1 MTVGLLMSAAA
12 RRPLAIPLSALC
24 LSVSLAVSQPVT
36 AQEVNAEP
44 ATQNRTAARQYNI
57 PAQPLGAALIQFGQ
71 QSGLEVTASSALVS
85 GKKSGAINEILTAE
99 QALARML
106 TGTGLSY
113 QISGGMVSLSST
125 DAAMLQP
132 VTVNA
137 NAQQSGSAAQAYRVK
152 RANVGVLGNA
162 SLQNTPYSVEVYSR
176 EYMDNLQA
184 RSLSDLTK
192 YDAAISISADDRITE
207 NNAFMIRGITPDFDT
222 GQKIDGLNLRSRAK
236 DLPLEHIE
244 RVEVLKGAGGF
255 LYGFG
260 APGGIVNYVLKRPT
274 EETTQSLSG
283 QVTDSGLYLLHGD
296 AGGRFGDEDRFGYR
310 VNLVGETGDT
320 YINDGES
327 ERKSASV
334 ALDWRL
340 TRNLTWQVDALYANR
355 ESYGGYWAVVPNTD
369 GQPGNW
375 TIGKPL
381 DPIDGDKRLV
391 PDWVLYESEHNNIGS
406 DIIWAM
412 SDSWDM
418 QLSYRYSTSYRYL
431 MNPAIYTDTAGNY
444 SIQSWNYNN
453 LFKSYQSQ
461 ALITGAV
468 TTGAIDHK
476 ITTGLSRTKTV
487 SSNSDDLGTGLILAN
502 VGNLSNPVDFE
513 ESINTLN
520 KSDAEHSEYSRVTR
534 TEIFFSDT
542 LHLGQRWD
550 LILGARHGTLKD
562 KYGDYE
568 ESAITPT
575 YALIYRPINWMSLY
589 ASYVEAFEQGSVAP
603 ATAANADEVF
613 DPMISKQYE
622 TGVKIDQRNW
632 SANAALFRL
641 QRALTRTDSN
651 NVFRQDGEAR
661 YQGLELSAK
670 TRLGN
675 NWLVGASAM
684 WLDASNEKTT
694 DPNLEGKDIQG
705 VAQEQYRLYSE
716 YDVPG
721 TPWALTGGAT
731 YTGERPVDADNQWN
745 VDAVTL
751 LDLGARYAV
760 AVKDKPL
767 TLRLNIN
774 NLTDEAYWLTTSGSG
789 SLTQGAPRTV
799 TLGAEMEF

>member
-1 MTVGLLMSAAA
+1 MTVGSLKSIAAQG
-12 RRPLAIPLSALC
+12 PLAAPLSSSLSALC
-24 LSVSLAVSQPVT
+24 LSVSLAVSQPTV
-36 AQEVNAEP
+36 AQEANAAP
-44 ATQNRTAARQYNI
+44 TSQIRTTARQYNI
-57 PAQPLGAALIQFGQ
+57 PAQPLGASLIQFGQ

-85 GKKSGAINEILTAE
+85 GKKSGAINGTLTAE
-99 QALARML
+99 QALTRML

-113 QISGGMVSLSST
+113 QISSGMVRLAST

-137 NAQQSGSAAQAYRVK
+137 NAQQNGSATQAYRVK
-152 RANVGVLGNA
+152 RADVGVLGNA
-162 SLQNTPYSVEVYSR
+162 SLQNTPYSMEVYSR

-184 RSLSDLTK
+184 TSLSDLTK
-192 YDAAISISADDRITE
+192 YDAAISLSADDQVSE
-207 NNAFMIRGITPDFDT
+207 NNSFMIRGLNT
-222 GQKIDGLNLRSRAK
+222 GQKMDGLNLLSRAK

-244 RVEVLKGAGGF
+244 SVEILKGASGF

-260 APGGIVNYVLKRPT
+260 SPGGIINYVLKRPT
-274 EETTQSLSG
+274 EETTQNLSG
-283 QVTDSGLYLLHGD
+283 QITDSGLYLLHAD
-296 AGGRFGDEDRFGYR
+296 AGGRFGDENRFGYR

-320 YINDGES
+320 YIDDGES

-375 TIGKPL
+375 AIGKPL

-391 PDWVLYESEHNNIGS
+391 PDWMLYESEHNNIGS
-406 DIIWAM
+406 DIIWNM
-412 SDSWDM
+412 SDRWDM
-418 QLSYRYSTSYRYL
+418 RLSYRYSTSYRYL

-461 ALITGAV
+461 ALVTGVV
-468 TTGAIDHK
+468 TTGVIDHN

-487 SSNSDDLGTGLILAN
+487 TSNSDDLGTGLILAN
-502 VGNLSNPVDFE
+502 VGNLSNPAEFDE
-513 ESINTLN
+513 TINTLS
-520 KSDAEHSEYSRVTR
+520 KSDAEHSEYSRITR
-534 TEIFFSDT
+534 TEAFFSDT
-542 LHLGQRWD
+542 LHFGQRWD

-575 YALIYRPINWMSLY
+575 YALIYRPINWMSVY
-589 ASYVEAFEQGSVAP
+589 ASYVEALEQGSVAP
-603 ATAANADEVF
+603 SSAANADEVF
-613 DPMISKQYE
+613 DPMISEQYE
-622 TGVKIDQRNW
+622 TGIKIDQRNW
-632 SANAALFRL
+632 SASAALFRL

-670 TRLGN
+670 TRLGA

-694 DPNLEGKDIQG
+694 DTTLEGKDIQG

-721 TPWALTGGAT
+721 TSWALTGGAT

-760 AVKDKPL
+760 AVNDKPL

-774 NLTDEAYWLTTSGSG
+774 NLTNEAYWLTTSGSG
-789 SLTQGAPRTV
+789 NLTQGAPRTV

>member
-1 MTVGLLMSAAA
+1 MTTSHTTRVSVRAMTLRLALGLAVPFFL
-12 RRPLAIPLSALC
+12 PLAAQ
-24 LSVSLAVSQPVT
+24 AEQTTSQ
-36 AQEVNAEP
+36 Q
-44 ATQNRTAARQYNI
+44 QLNI
-57 PAQPLGAALIQFGQ
+57 PAGP
-71 QSGLEVTASSALVS
+71 SSTV
-85 GKKSGAINEILTAE
+85 LTRYAD
-99 QALARML
+99 A
-106 TGTGLSY
+106 
-113 QISGGMVSLSST
+113 SGGETLEPITVSA
-125 DAAMLQP
+125 D
-132 VTVNA
+132 
-137 NAQQSGSAAQAYRVK
+137 AQQSGSAADAYRV
-152 RANVGVLGNA
+152 RNARVGALGHA
-162 SLQNTPYSVEVYSR
+162 TLQNTPYSVDVYSR

-192 YDAAISISADDRITE
+192 YDAAISISADDLITE

-274 EETTQSLSG
+274 EETTRSLSG

-296 AGGRFGDEDRFGYR
+296 VGGRFGSENRFGYR

-340 TRNLTWQVDALYANR
+340 TPDLTWQVDALYANR

-369 GQPGNW
+369 GQPANW
-375 TIGKPL
+375 TLGKPL
-381 DPIDGDKRLV
+381 DPIDGDKRLI
-391 PDWVLYESEHNNIGS
+391 PDWALYESEHNNIGS
-406 DIIWAM
+406 DITWVMA
-412 SDSWDM
+412 DNWDM
-418 QLSYRYSTSYRYL
+418 RLSYRYSTSYRYL

-453 LFKSYQSQ
+453 LFKSYQTQ
-461 ALITGAV
+461 ALISGAF
-468 TTGAIDHK
+468 TTGAIDHDL
-476 ITTGLSRTKTV
+476 TTGLSRTKTV
-487 SSNSDDLGTGLILAN
+487 SSNSDDLGDGLILTD
-502 VGNLSNPVDFE
+502 VGNLSSPVEFE
-513 ESINTLN
+513 ETINTLS
-520 KSDAEHSEYSRVTR
+520 KSDAEYSEYSRVTR
-534 TEIFFSDT
+534 TEVFLSDT
-542 LHLGQRWD
+542 LHLGERWD

-575 YALIYRPINWMSLY
+575 YAVIYRPIGWMSLY

-622 TGVKIDQRNW
+622 TGIKIDKRSW

-651 NVFRQDGEAR
+651 NVFSQDGEAR
-661 YQGLELSAK
+661 YQGLELSAR
-670 TRLGN
+670 TRLGS
-675 NWLVGASAM
+675 NWIVGASAM
-684 WLDASNEKTT
+684 WLDATNEKTT
-694 DPNLEGKDIQG
+694 DPSLEGKDIQG
-705 VAQEQYRLYSE
+705 VAQEQYRLYGE
-716 YDVPG
+716 YDVAG
-721 TPWALTGGAT
+721 TPWALTGGVA
-731 YTGERPVDADNQWN
+731 YTGERPVDANNQWN

-760 AVKDKPL
+760 TVNDKPL
-767 TLRLNIN
+767 TLRLNIDN
-774 NLTDEAYWLTTSGSG
+774 VTDEAYWLTTAGG
-789 SLTQGAPRTV
+789 GNLTQGAPRTV